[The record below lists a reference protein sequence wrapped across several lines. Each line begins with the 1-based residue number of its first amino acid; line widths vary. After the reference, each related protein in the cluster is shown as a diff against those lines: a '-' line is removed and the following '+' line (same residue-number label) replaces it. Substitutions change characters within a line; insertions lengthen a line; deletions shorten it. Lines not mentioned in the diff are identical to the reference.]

1 MVLHWALIYLV
12 LLPRDTHVHMKTK
25 YRELYALSN
34 LDKYGQTLL
43 LWLVGVRLPMIPA
56 ISGENFLMVLH
67 VSARV
72 VWLAVVWAP
81 WGQGSVPSSVP
92 HKKAKSSHQEF
103 CERESSTEAL
113 KGHRELIPS

>member
-1 MVLHWALIYLV
+1 MVSYLALIYLV
-12 LLPRDTHVHMKTK
+12 LLPRGTHVHMETK
-25 YRELYALSN
+25 CQELYALSN

-56 ISGENFLMVLH
+56 ISGENFLVVLH

-72 VWLAVVWAP
+72 VRLAVVWAN

-103 CERESSTEAL
+103 CRCESSTEEL